1 VRLGFRDRGL
11 VIGRNIWEQAFVT
24 SLCPDFRP
32 VSLVLGFTP
41 VLIPYLSFTSSIVT
55 YGEAFPNKHLYV
67 AQLWYDE
74 TEQRLNRTQ

>member
-1 VRLGFRDRGL
+1 VPLGFRDWGL
-11 VIGRNIWEQAFVT
+11 IIRRNIWEQAFVT

-41 VLIPYLSFTSSIVT
+41 VLLPYLSFRSAIVS
-55 YGEAFPNKHLYV
+55 YGEAFPNEHLYL